1 MNLSHNGE
9 ETDLIERLFFF
20 VKMVSAGTLFSLY
33 KILFITKYR
42 KNRIVFLFSFVQS
55 NREVEHLQP
64 LYIWSYVF

>member
-64 LYIWSYVF
+64 LYI